1 MPEPDEDDDP
11 PKPAPRRRRSSVAVL
26 ALIIIGVLAVAGG
39 GTGLTLELTRH
50 ATAAEAR
57 AAGWAEL
64 TSRWQRIPAGQIFP
78 AQLSYMD
85 LAQSTLTL
93 TRIGIA
99 PPASCRRA
107 ADPAVAR
114 ILATAGCATVL
125 RATYIDGTG
134 AVAATIGI
142 AVMRNNAAAARANS
156 ELSSETAG
164 VDVYTVPGTAAGH
177 FGNADRQ
184 LSAELYPGESPYIIL
199 DTAGFTDGI
208 PRVAGPADPA
218 LSDLL
223 NAVPNDLLAT
233 LAPPGAPC
241 HERDI
246 GCLSGV
252 GAQPCWPWPA
262 S

>member
-1 MPEPDEDDDP
+1 VPDLNEDDDP
-11 PKPAPRRRRSSVAVL
+11 PKPARRRRRSFVAVL

-64 TSRWQRIPAGQIFP
+64 TSRWQRVPAGQIFP

-99 PPASCRRA
+99 PPANCRRA
-107 ADPAVAR
+107 ADPAVGR
-114 ILATAGCATVL
+114 LLATAGCVTVL
-125 RATYIDGTG
+125 RATYIDETG

-142 AVMRNNAAAARANS
+142 AVMRSNAAAARANS
-156 ELSSETAG
+156 DLSSETAG

-233 LAPPGAPC
+233 LSPPGSPC

-246 GCLSGV
+246 RC
-252 GAQPCWPWPA
+252 
-262 S
+262 